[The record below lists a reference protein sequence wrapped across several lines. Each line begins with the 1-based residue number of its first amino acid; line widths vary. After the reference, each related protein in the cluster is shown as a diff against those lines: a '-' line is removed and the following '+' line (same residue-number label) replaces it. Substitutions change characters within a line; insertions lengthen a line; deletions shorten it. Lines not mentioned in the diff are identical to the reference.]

1 MKAVVK
7 NNKLIISKEDWGIK
21 MGVMIKISGK
31 KYQFDFDNANADELS
46 KSLAYLEIIKQK
58 LLQK

>member
-1 MKAVVK
+1 
-7 NNKLIISKEDWGIK
+7 

-31 KYQFDFDNANADELS
+31 KYEFDFDNANVNELS

-58 LLQK
+58 LIVEIEKDEKKYEEEEK